1 MMDISRKIGVG
12 IAMII
17 PSFVGGGA
25 VWSLFSSWL
34 AVFCWIVI
42 MVLVYGGILK
52 EKFSRI

>member
-1 MMDISRKIGVG
+1 MDISRKIGVG